1 MIHPTAIVDPKAE
14 IGEGVEIGPCSIIQ
28 GDVVMG
34 DGTRV
39 GPHVFIGRGTR
50 IGKECQIF
58 QFASIGEGPQ
68 ALIYKGEKTSLLIG
82 DHNVI
87 RECVTLN
94 RGTVQ
99 GGGKTVIG
107 NGNLFMA
114 YSHVGHDCI
123 IGNHVILANSAALA
137 GHILLEDHSTIGGL
151 SAVHQ
156 FCRVGTHAF
165 VSGMT
170 GIAQDIPPYMLASG
184 NRARLFGL
192 NTVGL
197 KRFKFSETAVKALKK
212 AYRILF
218 RSSLTL
224 EKALSQIR
232 DDEISKVPE
241 VQHLL
246 QFIQETKRGICR

>member
-14 IGEGVEIGPCSIIQ
+14 IGEGVDIGPYSIIQ
-28 GDVVMG
+28 EDVVIG
-34 DGTRV
+34 EGTWV

-58 QFASIGEGPQ
+58 QFASVGEGPQ
-68 ALIYKGEKTSLLIG
+68 AMIYKGERTSLLIG
-82 DHNVI
+82 DHNII

-99 GGGKTVIG
+99 GNGKTVIG

>member
-1 MIHPTAIVDPKAE
+1 MIHPTAIVDPKAD
-14 IGEGVEIGPCSIIQ
+14 IGEGVEIGPYSIIQ
-28 GDVVMG
+28 EDVVIG
-34 DGTRV
+34 EGTRV

-68 ALIYKGEKTSLLIG
+68 AMIYKGEKTSLLIG
-82 DHNVI
+82 DHNII

-99 GGGKTVIG
+99 GGGNTVIG

-114 YSHVGHDCI
+114 YSHVGHDCTL
-123 IGNHVILANSAALA
+123 GNHVILANSAALA
-137 GHILLEDHSTIGGL
+137 GHILLEDHATIGGL

-156 FCRVGTHAF
+156 FCRVGAYAF

-170 GIAQDIPPYMLASG
+170 GIAQDLPPYMLASG

-197 KRFKFSETAVKALKK
+197 KRFKFSETAVKALKR

-224 EKALSQIR
+224 EKALNQIR
-232 DDEISKVPE
+232 EDEISKVPE